1 MNSMSKSSK
10 LTQTMIHVFMII
22 TGIMFIIPF
31 LLVISVSFSNE
42 RDIVT
47 TGYSILPKH
56 FSLDAYQYVFKAPGV
71 ILNAY
76 KVTAISTAVG
86 TALSVIL
93 MALIAYPLSKSDLK
107 GRKAISFYIFFTM
120 IFSGGLTPTYILIT
134 QYLHLDD
141 TIWVFI
147 LPSLIN
153 AWHIFLLRT
162 FFAGIPSAIVES
174 ALLDGA
180 GEYKIFFSIILPLS
194 KPALA
199 TVALLGAMT
208 RWNDWFTAMLYIND
222 EKLLTL
228 QYLLQRILSNIQL
241 IQQQSGNM
249 QLFNISAADI
259 PAETVRMAM
268 AVIAAGPML
277 FVFPF
282 FQKYFV
288 KGLTVGSVKG

>member
-1 MNSMSKSSK
+1 MEKRFGMGQ
-10 LTQTMIHVFMII
+10 LLLHLF
-22 TGIMFIIPF
+22 FIILCITYIVPF
-31 LLVISVSFSNE
+31 ILVISISISSEDAIRQF
-42 RDIVT
+42 
-47 TGYSILPKH
+47 GYRIIPKAID
-56 FSLDAYQYVFKAPGV
+56 FAAYREIFRNPGQLLDS
-71 ILNAY
+71 Y
-76 KVTAISTAVG
+76 KVTIIF
-86 TALSVIL
+86 TALTTIL
-93 MALIAYPLSKSDLK
+93 GVFVMTLMAYPLSRPNYKFKKILT
-107 GRKAISFYIFFTM
+107 FYIFFTM

-268 AVIAAGPML
+268 AVIAAGPIL